1 MGTLGKLQQMN
12 LDWILLPHSV
22 ALDSPDLIM
31 VPARVKLQQYIDY
44 RVSRFN
50 ELLDCFKAADDG

>member
-1 MGTLGKLQQMN
+1 MN

-31 VPARVKLQQYIDY
+31 VPARAKLQQYIDY